1 MARMMEWRAVSRSA
15 GVVAMIT
22 LAAALVAPN
31 ASTGR
36 LRTSPLDGR
45 WTFTW
50 TLAELKRNNASTR
63 YAGYNLVEFRDGRFI
78 SVLPRPVRDLGPFR
92 TSGNVATFVFAA
104 PIGGLVAGRPYVM
117 RWSIYRD
124 RLTWSHVPGRAGI
137 DAFAIT
143 PWTRVR

>member
-1 MARMMEWRAVSRSA
+1 MSRSVGA
-15 GVVAMIT
+15 AVLIAAVMSLGAPVA
-22 LAAALVAPN
+22 VARVLP
-31 ASTGR
+31 S
-36 LRTSPLDGR
+36 SPLDGR
-45 WTFTW
+45 WTFIW

-124 RLTWSHVPGRAGI
+124 RLTWSAVPGRAFIGMFI
-137 DAFAIT
+137 AV
-143 PWTRVR
+143 PWTRVK